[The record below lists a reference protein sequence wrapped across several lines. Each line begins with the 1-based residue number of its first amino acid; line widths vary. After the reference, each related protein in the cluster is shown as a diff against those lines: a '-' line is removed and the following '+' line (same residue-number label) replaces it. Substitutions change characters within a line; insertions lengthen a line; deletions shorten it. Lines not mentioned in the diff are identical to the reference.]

1 MCIIYYPPP
10 MTFEQHEH
18 KNKNTNDVR
27 KGLEVSSDARVVS
40 HFIFSN
46 YYVRHA
52 GKVINNLHVILGR

>member
-1 MCIIYYPPP
+1 